1 MYDAYINYLGKFS
14 SRPLTEED
22 KELIRQ
28 NFTPVRLGKRK
39 YILQDGD
46 VCKKFAFIVKGAM
59 RMYFVD
65 EKGLEHIVR
74 LGIEDW
80 WMGDRESFINQT
92 PSRFHIDALEQCDL
106 LCMTVDNAKELEKK
120 VPAFRQMMN
129 KLDERNIMA
138 NERRLTAAISFTAEK
153 RYIDFAECYPELVGR
168 FPQHVI
174 ASYLGI
180 NKDTL
185 SRVKRRHNLK

>member
-1 MYDAYINYLGKFS
+1 MYDAYLNYLRKFS
-14 SRPLTEED
+14 SRPLTDDE
-22 KELIRQ
+22 KVLIMQ
-28 NFTPVRLGKRK
+28 NFTPVRLRKRQ
-39 YILQDGD
+39 YTLQAGEI
-46 VCKKFAFIVKGAM
+46 CKKFAFIVKGAM
-59 RMYFVD
+59 RMYLVD
-65 EKGLEHIVR
+65 DKGLEHIVR

-80 WMGDRESFINQT
+80 WMGDRESFINQV

-106 LCMTVDNAKELEKK
+106 LCMTLDNAKELEKK

-153 RYIDFAECYPELVGR
+153 RYMEFVGCYPELADR

-174 ASYLGI
+174 ASYLGV

-185 SRVKRRHNLK
+185 SRVKRQHNLK